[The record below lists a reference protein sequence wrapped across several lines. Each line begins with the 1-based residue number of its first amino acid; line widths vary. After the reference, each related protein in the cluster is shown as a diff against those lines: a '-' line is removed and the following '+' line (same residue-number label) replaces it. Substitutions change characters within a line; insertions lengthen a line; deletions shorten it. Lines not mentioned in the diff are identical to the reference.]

1 MTPLRQGAPPPKGG
15 RTHIENKDIKDMS
28 MKQSKLLEDLS
39 RRQLLIAAG
48 RGSAIV
54 ATVTLFPG
62 QLWADFP
69 SIDEAIK
76 SVAGDRVPAEGRIE
90 LILPQ
95 IAENGNTVPIEIMV
109 DSPMS
114 ETDYVKSIHIFADGN
129 PNPSV
134 ATYNFTPACGEARC
148 ATRIRLAKT
157 QNVIAVAE
165 MSNGELY
172 MAKSEVKVTIGG
184 CGG

>member
-1 MTPLRQGAPPPKGG
+1 MTNSR
-15 RTHIENKDIKDMS
+15 
-28 MKQSKLLEDLS
+28 LLEDLT
-39 RRQLLIAAG
+39 RRRLLVAAG
-48 RGSAIV
+48 QGGAVV
-54 ATVTLFPG
+54 ATMTLLPSR
-62 QLWADFP
+62 LWADFP
-69 SIDEAIK
+69 TVDEAMMA
-76 SVAGDRVPAEGRIE
+76 VTGDSTLAEGRIE

-95 IAENGNTVPIEIMV
+95 IAENGNTVPIEITV

-134 ATYNFTPACGEARC
+134 ATYHFTPACGVARC

-157 QNVIAVAE
+157 QNVIAIAE
-165 MSNGELY
+165 MSNGDLY
-172 MAKSEVKVTIGG
+172 KAQSEVKVTIGG

>member
-1 MTPLRQGAPPPKGG
+1 
-15 RTHIENKDIKDMS
+15 MS
-28 MKQSKLLEDLS
+28 MTNSRLLEDLS
-39 RRQLLIAAG
+39 RRRLLIAAG
-48 RGSAIV
+48 HGGAVV
-54 ATVTLFPG
+54 ATMTLLPG
-62 QLWADFP
+62 RLLADFP

-76 SVAGDRVPAEGRIE
+76 AVTGDATPNEGRVE

-95 IAENGNTVPIEIMV
+95 IAENGNTVPIEIKV

-114 ETDYVKSIHIFADGN
+114 DEDYVKSIHIFADGN

-134 ATYNFTPACGEARC
+134 ATYHFTPACGEARC
-148 ATRIRLAKT
+148 AARIRLAKT

-165 MSNGELY
+165 MSNGEIY